1 MIMDWAKELRDRIER
16 LDRFTE
22 ELSPLQDR
30 LREISARRNAEKI
43 AAWVD
48 QSAVLTP
55 YQITALE
62 SILGYSSDEAGQT
75 RH

>member
-1 MIMDWAKELRDRIER
+1 MDWAKELRDRIER

-30 LREISARRNAEKI
+30 LREISARRRADKI

-48 QSAVLTP
+48 RSAILTP
-55 YQITALE
+55 SQVSALE
-62 SILGYSSDEAGQT
+62 AALGYSVEEASQT